1 MGGSSSKPKDPPL
14 PAPVP
19 KEANTTEAVDQI
31 TKDRRRLQAGFL
43 SSVQAGETGSTGTGG
58 ASFLG

>member
-1 MGGSSSKPKDPPL
+1 MGGSSKPKNPPL

-19 KEANTTEAVDQI
+19 KESNTTEAVDQV
-31 TKDRRRLQAGFL
+31 TRDRRRLQAGFL
-43 SSVQAGETGSTGTGG
+43 SSTVAGETGTTGTGG